1 MALQL
6 TLRNNVWQVTGT
18 VTLPTGERRR
28 VRRSTGYTKHQKQY
42 AEAHLGTVL
51 QDLLQGKTLEQTERT
66 VKDVIDFY
74 LGKPVSVGKTD
85 RITLGRFVKNFGE
98 RPIGSLTVA
107 EIIEDV
113 QGRGNKANTIARE
126 INSLNAAFA
135 YARQNGV
142 NIPDGLRLKRP
153 SVDDSRTRWLDSAER
168 DRLIEHCNPKI
179 RRVVSFLFFTGTR
192 LGEAFD
198 LTWRDVR
205 EDSVFVSTR
214 KGKNKSRRTRSIPLN
229 PRALSAVGAMPKDA
243 GLDDFVFPNS
253 SGGKWLRQHFYPHWH
268 RACREAGIRDFRPH
282 DCRHTFASL
291 LVQRG
296 VGLREVADLL
306 GHTQLTMVMRY
317 SHLSPSHLKDAVSH
331 LKFLTI
337 RSADTHKPVP
347 TRRERESLRSL
358 N

>member
-1 MALQL
+1 
-6 TLRNNVWQVTGT
+6 
-18 VTLPTGERRR
+18 
-28 VRRSTGYTKHQKQY
+28 
-42 AEAHLGTVL
+42 VL
-51 QDLLQGKTLEQTERT
+51 QDLLQGKTSEQTDRT

-74 LGKPVSVGKTD
+74 LAKPVSVGKTD
-85 RITLGRFVKNFGE
+85 RITLGRFVKKFGE
-98 RPIGSLTVA
+98 RPIENLTVA

-113 QGRGNKANTIARE
+113 QGRGNKANTVARE
-126 INSLNAAFA
+126 INSLNAAFT

-142 NIPDGLRLKRP
+142 NVPDDLRLKRP
-153 SVDDSRTRWLDSAER
+153 CVDDSRTRWLDSAER
-168 DRLIEHCNPKI
+168 DQLIENCDSKI
-179 RRVVSFLFFTGTR
+179 RRVVTFLFFTGTR
-192 LGEAFD
+192 LGEAFN

-205 EDSVFVSTR
+205 EDSVFVSTK

-229 PRALSAVGAMPKDA
+229 PQASRAVGAMPKDA

-268 RACREAGIRDFRPH
+268 RACLWAGITDFRPH

-291 LVQRG
+291 LVQQG

-317 SHLSPSHLKDAVSH
+317 SHLGPSHLKDAVSR
-331 LKFLTI
+331 LRFFTI
-337 RSADTHKPVP
+337 RSSGTQEPVP
-347 TRRERESLRSL
+347 TRLEREPLRSV